1 MSEVNRILESIDLQ
15 LLELFVT
22 IARSKTIASAAR
34 QFNVS
39 PSLATRRLAAL
50 ERALQVRLFQRT
62 TRALHLTDAG
72 RDTLEW
78 ADLVLSSH
86 AALMDELS
94 HRDQM
99 PEGLIRLAVSDYVA
113 SMLLPDFLTGFMK
126 RYPKVNYLIK
136 TTDHLVNPVDQ
147 AFDVAVHS
155 GFMPDSSLI
164 GIPVRPVQR
173 ILCASPAYLKQA
185 GAIDSPADL
194 LGHVCLAHEAT
205 EQAEWFFEKGGRV
218 WGQSIHRQLSVD
230 SFVALLQ
237 FALKGIGVVR
247 ISQNV
252 VHRHLASGEL
262 QQVLPDHRCVLPNG
276 ELPSVWVIYPNRKLP
291 YRVRTF
297 VTEFQRFLEQA
308 T

>member
-99 PEGLIRLAVSDYVA
+99 PEGLVRLAVSDYVA

-185 GAIDSPADL
+185 GAIDSLNSSVSELELEASFHRDQAARLRLDL
-194 LGHVCLAHEAT
+194 DANT
-205 EQAEWFFEKGGRV
+205 
-218 WGQSIHRQLSVD
+218 S
-230 SFVALLQ
+230 LLQ
-237 FALKGIGVVR
+237 PMRDHI
-247 ISQNV
+247 
-252 VHRHLASGEL
+252 ASSGLQLVETPGLSEPNSIPVEL
-262 QQVLPDHRCVLPNG
+262 
-276 ELPSVWVIYPNRKLP
+276 
-291 YRVRTF
+291 T
-297 VTEFQRFLEQA
+297 VTA
-308 T
+308 AP